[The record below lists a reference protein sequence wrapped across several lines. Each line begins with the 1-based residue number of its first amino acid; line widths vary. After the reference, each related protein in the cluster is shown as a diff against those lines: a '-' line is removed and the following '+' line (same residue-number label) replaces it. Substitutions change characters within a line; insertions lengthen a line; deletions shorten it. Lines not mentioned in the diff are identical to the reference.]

1 MARARRKRKIDTW
14 KTKKTYDIIAPPMFD
29 EKKIGETISSD
40 PANLLGRTITVTM
53 REISG
58 DFSKQHIK
66 VTFQIKDVK
75 GNQAFTKFKGQAL
88 SRDYMRS
95 QIRRKTTR
103 VETVV
108 DVETE
113 DGQGLRVKVIGLAVG
128 RAQTSQERL
137 IRKRMTELVKEMAG
151 KTPLDQFIQDVVRGR
166 ISITLYRKLN
176 KIYPLKRVEVRKIKV
191 LESKRRIAA

>member
-14 KTKKTYDIIAPPMFD
+14 KTKKYYDIIAPPMFE
-29 EKKIGETISSD
+29 EKKIGETVSSD
-40 PANLLGRTITVTM
+40 PANLPGRTITVTM
-53 REISG
+53 RELSG

-66 VTFQIKDVK
+66 LKFQINDVK

-108 DVETE
+108 DVVTK
-113 DGQGLRVKVIGLAVG
+113 DGHALRVKVIGLAIG

-137 IRKRMTELVKEMAG
+137 IRKRMVELTRDMAG
-151 KTPLDQFIQDVVRGR
+151 KTDLDQFIQDAVRGKV
-166 ISITLYRKLN
+166 SIALYRKLN

-191 LESKRRIAA
+191 LESKRVAV